1 MLRCAL
7 CCNWFHHICV
17 DLDPSIP
24 DGVWTC
30 PTCRTISKD
39 VGEIKN
45 TLNIVLGMLTA
56 QTETIV
62 SLKDSLNEKS
72 KECKNLIKE
81 NLELNKKVHS
91 LVKKNNMSNI
101 QKSLLIGSSIIREVS
116 EDKLVNTD
124 VVCKRGG
131 TISDICKEVEKIS
144 KGHYNHIAMVVGGND
159 CSSQPSRSPTDTV
172 EGYSKLID
180 AAKAKAETVTD
191 SSICPRLTSDELQQN
206 IDAVNAGLIA
216 MCGEKQ
222 VLYADSTPCFRLGDG
237 SINDGYLMEDGVH
250 ITKQATNKLI
260 QCLQL
265 SVRNSDVGVCKDTK
279 SQHSMSRDKS
289 YKVTHYKKQY
299 KENDSE

>member
-1 MLRCAL
+1 MRHNDRILETEFLKVIPERSDPLTSRNMGLKRGQDKEHCIVLGCKHKRKDANEMLRCAL

-72 KECKNLIKE
+72 KECENLIKE

-131 TISDICKEVEKIS
+131 T
-144 KGHYNHIAMVVGGND
+144 N
-159 CSSQPSRSPTDTV
+159 
-172 EGYSKLID
+172 
-180 AAKAKAETVTD
+180 
-191 SSICPRLTSDELQQN
+191 
-206 IDAVNAGLIA
+206 
-216 MCGEKQ
+216 
-222 VLYADSTPCFRLGDG
+222 
-237 SINDGYLMEDGVH
+237 
-250 ITKQATNKLI
+250 
-260 QCLQL
+260 
-265 SVRNSDVGVCKDTK
+265 
-279 SQHSMSRDKS
+279 
-289 YKVTHYKKQY
+289 
-299 KENDSE
+299 